1 MNKKENEGSINDD
14 IPLSLLIDD
23 EILRMIVKR
32 MQEKVGE
39 IVDEM
44 RTGRLSEDN
53 GKIVSEIIQKV
64 IDNMKH

>member
-32 MQEKVGE
+32 MKEKAGE

-44 RTGRLSEDN
+44 RTGRLSEEN
-53 GKIVSEIIQKV
+53 GEIVSEIIKKV
-64 IDNMKH
+64 LDNMKH

>member
-14 IPLSLLIDD
+14 ILLNLLIDD

>member
-32 MQEKVGE
+32 MKEKAGE

-44 RTGRLSEDN
+44 RTGRLSEEN
-53 GKIVSEIIQKV
+53 GEIVSEIIKKV
-64 IDNMKH
+64 LDNLF